1 MSVTHEVVN
10 KALVLT
16 VRGTSTPSDV
26 TAAFDAAL
34 ADPSLVT
41 PNGVLLDTHQA
52 SVEGLTDGAIRAVAA
67 HFARQSSRVGK
78 RRALVVST
86 ALDEVHG
93 RIGAI
98 YEDVWHRA
106 ELRVFREKADA
117 EAWLSSP
124 GKSQ

>member
-16 VRGTSTPSDV
+16 VRGVSTPSDV

-34 ADPSLVT
+34 ADTSLDA
-41 PNGVLLDTHQA
+41 PNGVLLDTRQA
-52 SVEGLTDGAIRAVAA
+52 SIEGLTDDAIREVAA
-67 HFARQSSRVGK
+67 HFARQSNRVGK

-98 YEDVWHRA
+98 YEDVWHGA
-106 ELRVFREKADA
+106 ELRVFPEKADA
-117 EAWLSSP
+117 EAWLSSREE
-124 GKSQ
+124 GQ